1 MRREPAPRFRGR
13 SASAKTVFAAG
24 KQKTLIVFPSIFK
37 GALHRTAAQQ
47 PEQFRHPFHNGT
59 QKRTDTRG
67 SVGVCSSRKRVPPIN
82 GVYLSSSANQQSI
95 FAISV
100 RTAVPPGLR
109 FVLPR
114 PPFRPAPTV
123 HRIASFALG
132 GNAAAVRERT
142 QISALVSHPL

>member
-1 MRREPAPRFRGR
+1 MRREPAPRLRGR

-59 QKRTDTRG
+59 QKRTDTHADA
-67 SVGVCSSRKRVPPIN
+67 GVCPSRKRVPPIN